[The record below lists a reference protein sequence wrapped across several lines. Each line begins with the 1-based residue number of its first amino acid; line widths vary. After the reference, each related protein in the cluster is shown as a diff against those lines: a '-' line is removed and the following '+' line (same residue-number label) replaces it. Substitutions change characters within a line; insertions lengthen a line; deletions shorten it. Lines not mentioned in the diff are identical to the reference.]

1 MTIRFSGVFR
11 TTVRVVQHLVD
22 PSSYSSNYLMMTV
35 TKEEYVDEEKR
46 RTMRMMVMIMNSGLR
61 VVSIFSPQEKMT
73 RPF

>member
-11 TTVRVVQHLVD
+11 TTVGVVQHLVD